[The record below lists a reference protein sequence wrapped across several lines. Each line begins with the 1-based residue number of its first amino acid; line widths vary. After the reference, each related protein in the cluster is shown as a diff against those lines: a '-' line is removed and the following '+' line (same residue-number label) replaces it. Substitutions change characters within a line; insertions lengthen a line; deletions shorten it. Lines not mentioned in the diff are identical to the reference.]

1 MRKRYMT
8 DHHLHP
14 QRDADVAPPSMSV
27 LTLAG
32 LVLASMVGW
41 FCIIAAITLVAIT
54 MGFAS

>member
-8 DHHLHP
+8 DRHLHP
-14 QRDADVAPPSMSV
+14 ERDADVAVPSMSV

-32 LVLASMVGW
+32 LVLASMAGW
-41 FCIIAAITLVAIT
+41 FVIFAAISLIAIT